1 MLYRMDSSDGSQ
13 GMRISE
19 RMPDRDFYL
28 DDDVVGISKRLLGMK
43 IVSNTPEGICSGI
56 ITETE
61 AYAGETDRAS
71 HAFGGRLTQRTEVMY
86 REGGIAYVYLCY
98 GLHSLLNVVTG
109 PAGLPHAV
117 LIRGIYPLEGAGI
130 MAGRLKRSIDVRK
143 DGLGPGKLTRLLGV
157 GKSHNGADL
166 RNPGL
171 LWIEHSGLAITENMV
186 ISGPRIGIDYAG
198 EDAMLPYRFLADV
211 IQVEKA
217 IKKAGLV

>member
-1 MLYRMDSSDGSQ
+1 M
-13 GMRISE
+13 
-19 RMPDRDFYL
+19 
-28 DDDVVGISKRLLGMK
+28 
-43 IVSNTPEGICSGI
+43 
-56 ITETE
+56 
-61 AYAGETDRAS
+61 
-71 HAFGGRLTQRTEVMY
+71 
-86 REGGIAYVYLCY
+86 
-98 GLHSLLNVVTG
+98 
-109 PAGLPHAV
+109 

-211 IQVEKA
+211 VQVEKA

>member
-1 MLYRMDSSDGSQ
+1 
-13 GMRISE
+13 MRSIE
-19 RMPDRDFYL
+19 RMPDRNFYL
-28 DDDVVGISKRLLGMK
+28 DGDVVGISKRLLGMK
-43 IVSNTPEGICSGI
+43 IVSNTPEGICAGI

-117 LIRGIYPLEGAGI
+117 LIRGIYPLEGIDI
-130 MAGRLKRSIDVRK
+130 MAGRIKRSINLRK

-157 GKSHNGADL
+157 DISYNGTEL
-166 RNPGL
+166 KCQGR
-171 LWIEHSGLAITENMV
+171 LWIEYTGLPISESM
-186 ISGPRIGIDYAG
+186 ISSGPRIGIDYAG
-198 EDAMLPYRFLADV
+198 EDAGLPYRFLADV
-211 IQVEKA
+211 IQVERE

>member
-1 MLYRMDSSDGSQ
+1 MLYRMDSSDGDQ
-13 GMRISE
+13 EMRISE
-19 RMPDRDFYL
+19 RLPDRDFYM
-28 DDDVVGISKRLLGMK
+28 DGDVVGISKRLLGMK
-43 IVSNTPEGICSGI
+43 IVSNTPDGICSGI

-117 LIRGIYPLEGAGI
+117 LIRGIYPLEGTGI
-130 MAGRLKRSIDVRK
+130 MADRIKRSINVHK

-157 GKSHNGADL
+157 GKSHNGTDL
-166 RNPGL
+166 KCNGL
-171 LWIEHSGLAITENMV
+171 LWIEKSGLSITESM
-186 ISGPRIGIDYAG
+186 ITSGPRIGIDYAG
-198 EDAMLPYRFLADV
+198 EDAGLPYRFLLDV
-211 IQVEKA
+211 VQVERE
-217 IKKAGLV
+217 IKKAGLM

>member
-1 MLYRMDSSDGSQ
+1 MDFSDGVQ
-13 GMRISE
+13 GMRSIE
-19 RMPDRDFYL
+19 RMPDRNFYL
-28 DDDVVGISKRLLGMK
+28 DGDVVGISKRLLGMK
-43 IVSNTPEGICSGI
+43 IVSNTPEGICAGI

-117 LIRGIYPLEGAGI
+117 LIRGIYPLEGIDI
-130 MAGRLKRSIDVRK
+130 MAGRIKRSINLRK

-157 GKSHNGADL
+157 DISCNGTEL
-166 RNPGL
+166 KCPGR
-171 LWIEHSGLAITENMV
+171 LWIEYTGLPINESM
-186 ISGPRIGIDYAG
+186 ISSGPRIGIDYAG
-198 EDAMLPYRFLADV
+198 EDAGLPYRFLADV
-211 IQVEKA
+211 IQVERE

>member
-1 MLYRMDSSDGSQ
+1 
-13 GMRISE
+13 
-19 RMPDRDFYL
+19 MPDRNFYL
-28 DDDVVGISKRLLGMK
+28 DGDVVGISKRLLGMK
-43 IVSNTPEGICSGI
+43 IVSNTPEGICAGI

-117 LIRGIYPLEGAGI
+117 LIRGIYPLEGIDI
-130 MAGRLKRSIDVRK
+130 MAGRIKRSINLRK

-157 GKSHNGADL
+157 DISYNGTEL
-166 RNPGL
+166 KCQGR
-171 LWIEHSGLAITENMV
+171 LWIEYTGLPISESM
-186 ISGPRIGIDYAG
+186 ISSGPRIGIDYAG
-198 EDAMLPYRFLADV
+198 EDAGLPYRFLADV
-211 IQVEKA
+211 IQVERE